1 MQDFLRTAVSLW
13 DTIVLSLIVS
23 LTFISFIA
31 GLGVSAYRHAS
42 DRTKAL
48 DSWTLEAGLSDIQG
62 AIAPWLNKIAQY
74 RLTMIAMI
82 VAIIVGLVV
91 FRSTAWALRCASFAL
106 LVVGVY
112 EHLSLKRKA
121 LATATKSDLTNEVK
135 TEPTFEVQTP
145 DMVTP
150 SVSKEALS

>member
-13 DTIVLSLIVS
+13 DTIAISMLVS
-23 LTFISFIA
+23 LTFIGFMA
-31 GLGVSAYRHAS
+31 GLAVSAYRHAS
-42 DRTKAL
+42 DRSKAL
-48 DSWTLEAGLSDIQG
+48 NAWTLEAGLTDIQG
-62 AIAPWLNKIAQY
+62 AIAPWLSRVAQY
-74 RLTMIAMI
+74 RLTLIAMVIAI
-82 VAIIVGLVV
+82 VVGLVV
-91 FRSTAWALRCASFAL
+91 FRSTAWALRCASFVL

-121 LATATKSDLTNEVK
+121 LATATKLDLTNEVK